1 MSTPKNYVLRFLSEE
16 AIAAAEDKI
25 RQDLPETITV
35 ESKDQPIFYAL
46 DDLGLYAW
54 FEVLVGPVK
63 LPLTEQIY
71 WVSDRIDLPRSDRT
85 RLIAL
90 ERDIAEHRNYDSPER
105 LAELND
111 SLSTE

>member
-35 ESKDQPIFYAL
+35 ESKDQPVFYAL

-54 FEVLVGPVK
+54 FEVLTSSAE
-63 LPLTEQIY
+63 LPPTERTY
-71 WVSDRIDLPRSDRT
+71 EVSKRIDLPRSDRI

-90 ERDIAEHRNYDSPER
+90 ERDIAEYRNYDSPER
-105 LAELND
+105 LAELAE
-111 SLSTE
+111 TE